1 MPEEVKEELAAKPAK
16 KGKVPK
22 IFKNRYFIFGVSSF
36 LFIISL
42 LTLLLLDESNTLR
55 PKWADFLFNWFKG
68 FGLTFNV
75 QMATWLM
82 FLFIFGLFFAI
93 FFITLFYKKGLENK
107 REKCLRRHDRELS
120 EAEETGYK
128 IRFFVFTFLAL
139 GALFAA
145 GIILLSV
152 LNYWSIIGSQFKDFP
167 TQMANF
173 LSALGLILAMI
184 LIIPVTF
191 AFLLLIFRFLIM
203 LIAIIAGN
211 VQDNVMRSQNY
222 QQNLAAVQAASNRL
236 QEEAG
241 LKKGRGGRG
250 GGGDGDGNS
259 NAQSPQ
265 ADIIFPAL
273 TSIDLKWEEKYAKE
287 EAERLAAEEAARE
300 ALNPSKKGKKAKKAE
315 EVVEEAPVEEAPV
328 EEAPVEEAPK
338 EDPLKPVILNYGAA
352 RTTRGAANA
361 EKRPPL
367 DYEQFKVLAY
377 EFQSYLCHNKYYFK
391 INTLRC
397 FIAGMAAARLILLQ
411 GLSGTGKSTLP
422 RVFLEYVGGDA
433 YFFPVQATWRDRS
446 DITGYYSDFTGQFK
460 ETELLKHL
468 YEASYIPETMNL
480 MVLDEMNISRVEYYF
495 ADFLSIFEY
504 PAEDW
509 VVPLMQVKP
518 GTKLPKYIE
527 NGMVRIP
534 VNTWFVGTV
543 NIDDS
548 TFTITDKVYD
558 RAIAID
564 FNELILPFES
574 SYRFDSHPI
583 TISELMAMFQ
593 ECKEKPENNLT
604 PAERKKFLDLTMFI
618 SETFDIQ
625 FGNRIMNQIDNFL
638 PVFVGLGGTKNEALD
653 FMVARKVLR
662 KLEGKFESYIK
673 DGLNKLNRYL
683 NSTYGKHVFPESEAM
698 IEKYRR
704 KLS

>member
-1 MPEEVKEELAAKPAK
+1 MPEEVAENLPQK
-16 KGKVPK
+16 KRRVPQ
-22 IFKNRYFIFGVSSF
+22 FLKNRYFIFTVSSV
-36 LFIISL
+36 LFILSL
-42 LTLLLLDESNTLR
+42 ITLILVDSTNTFR
-55 PKWADFLFNWFKG
+55 PKWADFVYNWLKSL
-68 FGLTFNV
+68 GLTWDV
-75 QMATWLM
+75 SMTTW
-82 FLFIFGLFFAI
+82 FIFFIFFGLFF
-93 FFITLFYKKGLENK
+93 FFFFVTLFYKHGLQRKERK
-107 REKCLRRHDRELS
+107 IAEKHDREMTK
-120 EAEETGYK
+120 EERARYK
-128 IRFFVFTFLAL
+128 IVFWVLTVTVLVAIFTGGIVFLIVTHN
-139 GALFAA
+139 FE
-145 GIILLSV
+145 IIARQLQDL
-152 LNYWSIIGSQFKDFP
+152 P
-167 TQMANF
+167 TQLLNF
-173 LSALGLILAMI
+173 ITTLGILIGLMLVVPLAFFLLIL
-184 LIIPVTF
+184 V
-191 AFLLLIFRFLIM
+191 FRFLIM
-203 LIAIIAGN
+203 IISLIAGN
-211 VQDNVMRSQNY
+211 VQDTVMASESY
-222 QQNLAAVQAASNRL
+222 QKNLAAAQAVSDELNAR
-236 QEEAG
+236 
-241 LKKGRGGRG
+241 KGGGRRGGRG
-250 GGGDGDGNS
+250 GEGNGGNGGNS
-259 NAQSPQ
+259 NIESPQ
-265 ADIIFPAL
+265 QDIIFPAL
-273 TSIDLKWEEKYAKE
+273 TSIDVKWEEKAKK
-287 EAERLAAEEAARE
+287 EAEAAAAE
-300 ALNPSKKGKKAKKAE
+300 AKKAE
-315 EVVEEAPVEEAPV
+315 LIAAGKYVPEPEEVKEKTSKKEEKKEVEIIIGA
-328 EEAPVEEAPK
+328 
-338 EDPLKPVILNYGAA
+338 GAA
-352 RTTRGAANA
+352 RTTRSDVVG
-361 EKRPPL
+361 EPRGPL
-367 DYEQFKVLAY
+367 DYEQFKLLAY

-397 FIAGMAAARLILLQ
+397 FIAGMAAARLLLLQ

-422 RVFLEYVGGDA
+422 RVFLEYIGGDA

-468 YEASYIPETMNL
+468 YEASYIPETCNL

-509 VVPLMQVKP
+509 VVPLIQVKP

-564 FNELILPFES
+564 FNELNLPFES
-574 SYRFDSHPI
+574 SYRFDGHPI
-583 TISELMAMFQ
+583 KITELITVFN
-593 ECKEKPENNLT
+593 ECKAKPENNLT
-604 PAERKKFLDLTMFI
+604 PAERKKFLDLVKFI

-683 NSTYGKHVFPESEAM
+683 NSSYGKHVFAESEAM

>member
-1 MPEEVKEELAAKPAK
+1 MPDEEIKAESR
-16 KGKVPK
+16 PK
-22 IFKNRYFIFGVSSF
+22 RNVLKLFKNRYFIFGIASF
-36 LFIISL
+36 LFIVSL

-55 PKWADFLFNWFKG
+55 PKWADFLYNWLKG
-68 FGLTFNV
+68 NGLTFNV
-75 QMATWLM
+75 TMATWFM
-82 FLFIFGLFFAI
+82 FMFVFGTFFFV
-93 FFITLFYKKGLENK
+93 FFITLFYRKGLERK
-107 REKCLRRHDRELS
+107 EEKCLEKKGRSLNK
-120 EAEETGYK
+120 AEIATYK
-128 IRFFVFTFLAL
+128 TIFWALTISALILVFLGGILFLL
-139 GALFAA
+139 IKDYFKVIGPQFA
-145 GIILLSV
+145 
-152 LNYWSIIGSQFKDFP
+152 DFP

-173 LSALGLILAMI
+173 FAALGLILGLI
-184 LIIPVTF
+184 LVGPAI
-191 AFLLLIFRFLIM
+191 LLVLMFIFKLFVM
-203 LIAIIAGN
+203 LLSLFAGN
-211 VQDNVMRSQNY
+211 VSDTVMRSERY
-222 QQNLAAVQAASNRL
+222 QQNLAAVQAASDDYAS
-236 QEEAG
+236 QAG
-241 LKKGRGGRG
+241 IGKKGRRSRG
-250 GGGDGDGNS
+250 GGGDEGGRGSGNVE
-259 NAQSPQ
+259 SPQ

-273 TSIDLKWEEKYAKE
+273 TTIDLKWEGILAKQEQEK
-287 EAERLAAEEAARE
+287 AARE
-300 ALNPSKKGKKAKKAE
+300 AAIAKGEPLPE
-315 EVVEEAPVEEAPV
+315 EVPSEDAPVEK
-328 EEAPVEEAPK
+328 EEEK
-338 EDPLKPVILNYGAA
+338 EDNLAPVILNYGAA
-352 RTTRGAANA
+352 RTTRGAKNA
-361 EKRPPL
+361 PKRPPL

-397 FIAGMAAARLILLQ
+397 FIAGMAAARLLLLQ

-468 YEASYIPETMNL
+468 YEASYIPQTMNL

-574 SYRFDSHPI
+574 SYRFDAHPL
-583 TISELMAMFQ
+583 TIDELMNMFE
-593 ECKEKPENNLT
+593 ECKKKPENNLT

-683 NSTYGKHVFPESEAM
+683 NSSYGKHVFPESEAM